1 MYTVYYTSLILNDTL
16 YDLTFTCTANAVI
29 FFVFEDIM
37 LVLLTVDLLGKM
49 SYCSLGIK
57 IVSCTIACASTIM
70 RSILDNTHVITLYQ
84 HVLLKWL
91 GWYHFR
97 TNFDFSY
104 RIIVGARG
112 RVTQTYNASHCQVAQ
127 VTMAQSRYTP
137 TQLS

>member
-1 MYTVYYTSLILNDTL
+1 MYTVYYTSLILNDML
-16 YDLTFTCTANAVI
+16 YDLMFTCTANAVI

-57 IVSCTIACASTIM
+57 VVSCTIACASTIM

-84 HVLLKWL
+84 HVLLKW
-91 GWYHFR
+91 YHFG

-104 RIIVGARG
+104 RTIVGARG